1 MAIENQI
8 PSSPPVSQALLAWA
22 EYWHPIAWKC
32 LMIAGAVTALGACV
46 TIAFLILQWR
56 TTSIRET
63 QAEWRLSVLEHK
75 VAEAKD
81 EAADERE
88 RIAALNVE
96 ATNERDH
103 ITALNVEAAALTRK
117 NSSLEEM
124 THPRRLSPA
133 QINDVT
139 AAWKAYA
146 GHSVTLWSY
155 GMDLE
160 GSALSEQIKDC
171 LTGAR
176 VVVVNNIGRVTS
188 SMPAHVG
195 IQIAGVDK
203 RLVGAIY
210 AGIHTIGG
218 LEATEID
225 LPDGG
230 GAEAVPAEIF
240 VGMKPLEQLN

>member
-1 MAIENQI
+1 
-8 PSSPPVSQALLAWA
+8 
-22 EYWHPIAWKC
+22 
-32 LMIAGAVTALGACV
+32 MIAGAVTALGACV

-56 TTSIRET
+56 TASIRET

-81 EAADERE
+81 EAADERQ
-88 RIAALNVE
+88 RIAALNAE
-96 ATNERDH
+96 TANEREALA
-103 ITALNVEAAALTRK
+103 ALNVETASERDHLAALNVETTDLTRR

-133 QINDVT
+133 QMTDVT
-139 AAWKAYA
+139 SAWKAYA

-160 GSALSEQIKDC
+160 GSALSEQIKGC

-188 SMPAHVG
+188 SLPAHVG

-210 AGIHTIGG
+210 AGLHTIGG

-225 LPDGG
+225 LPDE
-230 GAEAVPAEIF
+230 ATPEAVPAEIF
-240 VGMKPLEQLN
+240 VGMKPLEQRN